1 MCAVAFRQ
9 RENKNNNKKKST
21 EKKREEKYCC
31 LQSSEISLISQEDI
45 IVFSCSVGVI
55 ILRVCSVE
63 YFMKIVMEKETTTNR
78 KRKLA
83 EEDDRRS
90 SGDNDAEKLMQN
102 NDKSANEND
111 NKSKTRK
118 EENLE
123 RPSLPSLITTNRPV
137 RRKLCF
143 DNVAESNDSERTLNN
158 HEVNTVKDN
167 KLFVRP
173 CPFNVEVENLL
184 NSTLEQN
191 RKRCIEKYNFDP
203 VLEKPLE
210 GKYKWEKV

>member
-1 MCAVAFRQ
+1 
-9 RENKNNNKKKST
+9 
-21 EKKREEKYCC
+21 
-31 LQSSEISLISQEDI
+31 
-45 IVFSCSVGVI
+45 
-55 ILRVCSVE
+55 
-63 YFMKIVMEKETTTNR
+63 MEKETTTNR
-78 KRKLA
+78 KRELA
-83 EEDDRRS
+83 EEDDRRRS
-90 SGDNDAEKLMQN
+90 SDNDAEKLMQN
-102 NDKSANEND
+102 NDKSTNEN
-111 NKSKTRK
+111 NHKSKTRK

-123 RPSLPSLITTNRPV
+123 RPSLPSLLTTNRPV

-143 DNVAESNDSERTLNN
+143 DNVAESNDSERTSYD
-158 HEVNTVKDN
+158 HEASTVNDD